1 MAVTARIEDYL
12 EAVFKI
18 EISGRSATVTELAAR
33 LRVTKATVTAIL
45 KRMKDA
51 ALLDHERYGDVTL
64 TDAGR
69 ERALAIYRRHEF
81 LTDFFINVVGLS
93 LEQAQAVSCV
103 MEHEIDELTEI
114 RLAAFT
120 DAITK
125 AEREEQPWFLD
136 LRRKM
141 EAPGSLPIPLCMEGH
156 WTHGSVCR
164 LTASGVLR
172 KHLLD
177 MGFVPGVEV
186 ERIVDASGGDFIAVR
201 VQGADRS
208 LGKNEAATVWIQERG
223 KPAAKDKV

>member
-1 MAVTARIEDYL
+1 MALTARIEDYL

-18 EISGRSATVTELAAR
+18 EILGRPATVTELASR

-45 KRMKDA
+45 KRMKEA

-64 TDAGR
+64 TEAGR

-81 LTDFFINVVGLS
+81 LTDFFINVVGLP

-103 MEHEIDELTEI
+103 MEHEINEVTEV

-141 EAPGSLPIPLCMEGH
+141 EMTSILPIPMCMDEE
-156 WTHGSVCR
+156 WVRATICR
-164 LTASGVLR
+164 LTASGILR
-172 KHLLD
+172 KHLLG
-177 MGFVPGVEV
+177 MGFIPGAEV
-186 ERIVDASGGDFIAVR
+186 ELNAEASGSGVIALR
-201 VQGADRS
+201 VNGEDRS
-208 LGKNEAATVWIQERG
+208 IGKNEAATVWIQVKEGR
-223 KPAAKDKV
+223 